1 MGAIIQ
7 VNNIKCGKMAENGN
21 AGSENSGA
29 ASENSSAVVLHKD
42 LLNTSSLGKETLVEM
57 INHISSF
64 IRVLKS
70 RILFMYSGLGE
81 AQQQRRSRSVTEN
94 TSMSE
99 YKANLEEFFKKVE
112 QVELNTAVFNSA
124 IRSVEM
130 EEYLNKSKEA
140 IIQIVNTNSPAEEK
154 QILDNFVD
162 IVDTTN
168 NIISATVELQEC
180 HSQII
185 KAKREYVQKLE
196 DHRVLREE
204 RLAIQDAEETPDV
217 NNVVKLENMVQKK
230 MDNLNIMRGIILT
243 ILTNPFL
250 NIDFNEHP
258 ELLEI
263 TKKWRKRFSL

>member
-1 MGAIIQ
+1 
-7 VNNIKCGKMAENGN
+7 MAENN
-21 AGSENSGA
+21 IAGSENNGGA
-29 ASENSSAVVLHKD
+29 AEDSSSSAIVLQ
-42 LLNTSSLGKETLVEM
+42 NTSGLGKETLIEM

-64 IRVLKS
+64 IRVIKS

-81 AQQQRRSRSVTEN
+81 AQQRRSRSVTGN
-94 TSMSE
+94 TSVSD
-99 YKANLEEFFKKVE
+99 YKANLEELLKKVD
-112 QVELNTAVFNSA
+112 QVELHTAVFNSA

-130 EEYLNKSKEA
+130 EEYLNKSKET
-140 IIQIVNTNSPAEEK
+140 ILQIVTTKSPAEEK
-154 QILDNFVD
+154 QILDNFVE

-168 NIISATVELQEC
+168 SIISATVELQEC
-180 HSQII
+180 HSTII

-204 RLAIQDAEETPDV
+204 RLAIQDAEETPDL
-217 NNVVKLENMVQKK
+217 NNIVKLENMVQKK

-263 TKKWRKRFSL
+263 SKKWRKRFSL